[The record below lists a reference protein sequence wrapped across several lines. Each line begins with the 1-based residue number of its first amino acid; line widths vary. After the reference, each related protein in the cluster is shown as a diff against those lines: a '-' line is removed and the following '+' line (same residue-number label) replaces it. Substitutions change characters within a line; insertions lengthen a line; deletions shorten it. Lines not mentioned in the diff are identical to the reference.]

1 MNTSLDS
8 SINKKK
14 ELLEELKLLEK
25 KYETAKEHVTFYNK
39 KADDA
44 QRRVV
49 EAFERNEPYHSFER
63 YASHMRNIAD
73 NCIQAKMKIEKEIEC
88 IQQKIRD
95 FEEMICFFEMSEQFN
110 NVKELYKSPNINN
123 KNLQIATKKLY
134 NSQVKKLN
142 YEK

>member
-1 MNTSLDS
+1 MHTSLDS

-14 ELLEELKLLEK
+14 ELLEELKLLET
-25 KYETAKEHVTFYNK
+25 KYATAKKHVTFYNK

-73 NCIQAKMKIEKEIEC
+73 NCIQVKMKIEKEIEC

-123 KNLQIATKKLY
+123 KNLQIETKKLY
-134 NSQVKKLN
+134 NAQVKKLD